1 MSRENLDH
9 IRQMI
14 AQQAARMMAEDG
26 INDFA
31 YAKKKAG
38 KQLGVSESSV
48 LPTNA
53 EIEEEIRLYHN
64 IYNADEQPLE
74 LKKLRKAALMTMQL
88 FERFK
93 PQLTGSVLDGSAGKF
108 SQTNI
113 HLFADSAK
121 DVEIF
126 LLSQQI
132 PFDSSEKSYRLSDKP
147 SKEKKEKVRKT
158 VPVFT
163 LETELGLQKLSVFD
177 VDDMRVATK
186 RTSDGSNAERA
197 DISDLQ
203 ALLAC
208 E

>member
-1 MSRENLDH
+1 MARENQDH

-38 KQLGVSESSV
+38 KQLGVSEASV

-53 EIEEEIRLYHN
+53 EIEEEIRLYHE

-74 LKKLRKAALMTMQL
+74 LEKLRKAALITMQL
-88 FERFK
+88 FERFN
-93 PQLTGSVLDGSAGKF
+93 PHLTGSVLDGTAGKF
-108 SQTNI
+108 AQTNI

-121 DVEIF
+121 EVEMF
-126 LLSQQI
+126 LLNMQI
-132 PFDSSEKSYRLSDKP
+132 PFESSEKSYRLSDKP
-147 SKEKKEKVRKT
+147 SKDKKDKVRKT

-163 LETELGLQKLSVFD
+163 LETELGVQKLSVFD
-177 VDDMRVATK
+177 VDDLRIATK
-186 RTSDGSNAERA
+186 RTSDGGNAERA
-197 DISDLQ
+197 DVAGLQ
-203 ALLAC
+203 LLLNA
-208 E
+208 

>member
-1 MSRENLDH
+1 MARENQDH

-38 KQLGVSESSV
+38 KQLGVSEASV

-53 EIEEEIRLYHN
+53 EIEEEIRLYHE

-74 LKKLRKAALMTMQL
+74 LEKLRKAALITMQL
-88 FERFK
+88 FERFN
-93 PQLTGSVLDGSAGKF
+93 PHLTGSVLDGTAGKF
-108 SQTNI
+108 AQTNI

-121 DVEIF
+121 EVEMF
-126 LLSQQI
+126 LLNMQI
-132 PFDSSEKSYRLSDKP
+132 PFESSEKSYRLSDKP
-147 SKEKKEKVRKT
+147 SKDKKDKVRKT

-163 LETELGLQKLSVFD
+163 LETELSVQKLSVFD
-177 VDDMRVATK
+177 VDDLRIATK
-186 RTSDGSNAERA
+186 RTVDGCNAERA
-197 DISDLQ
+197 DINDLQ
-203 ALLAC
+203 ALLNA
-208 E
+208 

>member
-1 MSRENLDH
+1 MARENQDH

-38 KQLGVSESSV
+38 KQLGVSEASV

-53 EIEEEIRLYHN
+53 EIEEEIRLYHE

-74 LKKLRKAALMTMQL
+74 LEKLRNAALITMQL
-88 FERFK
+88 FERFN
-93 PQLTGSVLDGSAGKF
+93 PHLTGSVLDGTAGKF
-108 SQTNI
+108 AQTNI

-121 DVEIF
+121 EVEMF
-126 LLSQQI
+126 LLNMQI
-132 PFDSSEKSYRLSDKP
+132 PFESSEKSYRLSDKP
-147 SKEKKEKVRKT
+147 SKDKKDKVRKT

-163 LETELGLQKLSVFD
+163 LETELGVQKLSVFD
-177 VDDMRVATK
+177 VDDLRIATK
-186 RTSDGSNAERA
+186 RTVDGSNAERA

-203 ALLAC
+203 ALLDV
-208 E
+208 

>member
-1 MSRENLDH
+1 MARENSDH

-38 KQLGVSESSV
+38 KQLGVSENSI

-53 EIEEEIRLYHN
+53 EIEEEIRLYN
-64 IYNADEQPLE
+64 EIYNADEQPQELE
-74 LKKLRKAALMTMQL
+74 KLRKTALITMQL
-88 FERFK
+88 FEKFN
-93 PQLTGSVLDGSAGKF
+93 PYLTGSVLDGSAGKF

-121 DVEIF
+121 DVEMF
-126 LLSQQI
+126 LLNQQI
-132 PFDSSEKSYRLSDKP
+132 PFESSEKSYRLSDKP
-147 SKEKKEKVRKT
+147 SKDKKEKVRKS

-177 VDDMRVATK
+177 VDDMRVAVK
-186 RTSDGSNAERA
+186 RTVDGSNAERA

-203 ALLAC
+203 VLLQ
-208 E
+208 